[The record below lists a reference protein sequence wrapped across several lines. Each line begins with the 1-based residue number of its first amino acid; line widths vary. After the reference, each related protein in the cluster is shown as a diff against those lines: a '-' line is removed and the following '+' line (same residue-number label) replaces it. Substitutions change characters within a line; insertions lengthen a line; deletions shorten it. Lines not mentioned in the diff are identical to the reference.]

1 MSPALFAA
9 SALSDANAAHTLSAL
24 PDLLTHPIAAG
35 PPDTG
40 FMVPSFVL
48 GFLFTFVPAL
58 LARRLL
64 NLRSGVFRVA
74 FCILVAITIS
84 GSTVGRT
91 MGQGD
96 EWSLATVFW
105 GVTLALTMLFL
116 LLLEAFVPH
125 GVGPVGLAKEL
136 YGRLLRARR
145 YAQVSTISTRS
156 GLPRFAADRPSRNGP
171 ERNAAF
177 AAALRRTLEESG
189 VTFVKLG
196 QLLSTRR
203 DLLPPEFI
211 DELSKL
217 QNEVPPSPAD
227 QVREQLRTEL
237 GAAPEEFFADFD
249 PTPLAAASIAQV
261 HRATLPDGGPVVVKV
276 QRPGIVRIVDRD
288 LDIVRRVARTL
299 ERRFAW
305 ARSIGAADL
314 AEGFAD
320 SLREELDFRI
330 EARNLATIAA
340 AGAGHSPV
348 RLPQVHTELTTTRVL
363 VMEALDGIPLGSA
376 DKVLADRGTDR
387 EALARTLLETLLRQI
402 MVDGVFHADPHPG
415 NILLLPDDT
424 LALIDFGSVGRLD
437 TLLQGSLQRLLVGI
451 DQRDPAGVRDAFIE
465 IMDRSDAVDGE
476 ALERSL
482 GRFMARH
489 LGPGLTPDVEMFTDL
504 FRIVSAHGV
513 AVPAE
518 VAAVFRALATLEGTL
533 AHLAPGFN
541 IVNESRAFADR
552 EITAQ
557 LRPDSLRE
565 VARDELVSLLPLL
578 RRIPRRVDR
587 ITADLERG
595 AFTVNTRMFAHPA
608 DQRVLSTLLHQAL
621 TAVLAATTGLM
632 SVVLLSSTG
641 GPRVSDEL
649 RLYEVFGYNLLV
661 LSVIM
666 MLKVLVGG
674 FRRAGG
680 GAAP

>member
-1 MSPALFAA
+1 MSIALFAA
-9 SALSDANAAHTLSAL
+9 
-24 PDLLTHPIAAG
+24 PGPAG
-35 PPDTG
+35 PSSTE
-40 FMVPSFVL
+40 FLIPSFFL

-64 NLRSGVFRVA
+64 NLRSGVPRIV
-74 FCILVAITIS
+74 FCTLVAITIS
-84 GSTVGRT
+84 GSTVGRY
-91 MGQGD
+91 MRQDD

-105 GVTLALTMLFL
+105 GVTLALTMLML
-116 LLLEAFVPH
+116 LLLEAFVP
-125 GVGPVGLAKEL
+125 GGLGPVGLAKEL
-136 YGRLLRARR
+136 YRRSLRARR
-145 YAQVSTISTRS
+145 YAQVSAISTRS
-156 GLPRFAADRPSRNGP
+156 GLPRFATDRPRRNSP

-177 AAALRRTLEESG
+177 AVALRRTLEDSG

-217 QNEVPPSPAD
+217 QNEVPPAPWG
-227 QVREQLRTEL
+227 QVREQLEVEL
-237 GAAPEEFFADFD
+237 GAAPEEFFMDFD

-261 HRATLPDGGPVVVKV
+261 HRAKLADGRPVVVKV
-276 QRPGIVRIVDRD
+276 RRPGIVRIVDRD
-288 LDIVRRVARTL
+288 LDIVRRMARTL
-299 ERRFAW
+299 QRRFTW
-305 ARSIGAADL
+305 ARSIGAVDL

-330 EARNLATIAA
+330 EARNLATVAA
-340 AGAGHSPV
+340 ACAGRSPV
-348 RLPQVHTELTTTRVL
+348 RLPHVHEELTTARVL

-376 DKVLADRGTDR
+376 DATLTARGTDR
-387 EALARTLLETLLRQI
+387 DALARTLLDVLLRQI

-415 NILLLPDDT
+415 NILLLPDDS

-437 TLLQGSLQRLLVGI
+437 TRLQGSLRRLLAGI
-451 DQRDPAGVRDAFIE
+451 DQRDPAGVRDAFVE

-476 ALERSL
+476 SLERSL

-489 LGPGLTPDVEMFTDL
+489 LGPGLTPDLEMFTDL

-557 LRPDSLRE
+557 LRPESLRQ
-565 VARDELVSLLPLL
+565 VARDELVSLIPLL

-595 AFTVNTRMFAHPA
+595 VFTVNARMFADPA
-608 DQRVLSTLLHQAL
+608 DQRVLAGLLQQVL
-621 TAVLAATTGLM
+621 IAVLAATTGLM
-632 SVVLLSSTG
+632 SVVLLASSG
-641 GPRVSDEL
+641 GPQISDRL

-666 MLKVLVGG
+666 MLRVLVGG
-674 FRRAGG
+674 FRRRESRGR
-680 GAAP
+680 

>member
-1 MSPALFAA
+1 MSVALLAA
-9 SALSDANAAHTLSAL
+9 PGQADAPSAEFL
-24 PDLLTHPIAAG
+24 I
-35 PPDTG
+35 
-40 FMVPSFVL
+40 PSLFL

-64 NLRSGVFRVA
+64 NLRSGVLRIA
-74 FCILVAITIS
+74 FCTLVALTVS
-84 GSTVGRT
+84 GSAMGRYVQE
-91 MGQGD
+91 GNG
-96 EWSLATVFW
+96 WSLATVFW
-105 GVTLALTMLFL
+105 GVTLALTMLML
-116 LLLEAFVPH
+116 LVLEAFVP
-125 GVGPVGLAKEL
+125 GGLGPVGLVKEL
-136 YGRLLRARR
+136 HHRVLRARR
-145 YAQVSTISTRS
+145 YAQVSAISTRS
-156 GLPRFAADRPSRNGP
+156 GLPRFAAGRPSRNTP
-171 ERNAAF
+171 ERNADF

-217 QNEVPPSPAD
+217 QNEVPPAPWA
-227 QVREQLRTEL
+227 QVREQLEAEL
-237 GAAPEEFFADFD
+237 GAAPEECFKDFD

-261 HRATLPDGGPVVVKV
+261 HRATLADGRPVVVKV
-276 QRPGIVRIVDRD
+276 RRPGIVRVVDRD
-288 LDIVRRVARTL
+288 LDIVRRMARTL
-299 ERRFAW
+299 QRRFAW
-305 ARSIGAADL
+305 ARTIGAADL

-320 SLREELDFRI
+320 SLREELDFRA
-330 EARNLATIAA
+330 EARNLATVAA
-340 AGAGHSPV
+340 AGAGRSPV
-348 RLPQVHTELTTTRVL
+348 RLPRVHEELTTARVL

-376 DKVLADRGTDR
+376 DAALTARGTDR
-387 EALARTLLETLLRQI
+387 EALARTLLDVLLRQI

-415 NILLLPDDT
+415 NILLLPDDS

-437 TLLQGSLQRLLVGI
+437 TQLQGSLQRLLLGI
-451 DQRDPAGVRDAFIE
+451 DQRDPAGVRDAFVE

-476 ALERSL
+476 SLERSL

-557 LRPDSLRE
+557 LRPESLRE
-565 VARDELVSLLPLL
+565 AARDELVSLMPLL

-595 AFTVNTRMFAHPA
+595 AFTVNTRMFADPA
-608 DQRVLSTLLHQAL
+608 GQRVLSGLLQQAL
-621 TAVLAATTGLM
+621 VAVLAATTGLM
-632 SVVLLSSTG
+632 SVVLLASGG
-641 GPRVSDEL
+641 GPRISDQL
-649 RLYEVFGYNLLV
+649 HLYEVFGYNLLV

-666 MLKVLVGG
+666 MLRVLVGG
-674 FRRAGG
+674 FRGRESRGRG
-680 GAAP
+680 R

>member
-1 MSPALFAA
+1 MSIALLATPGQ
-9 SALSDANAAHTLSAL
+9 S
-24 PDLLTHPIAAG
+24 G
-35 PPDTG
+35 PPSPE
-40 FMVPSFVL
+40 FMIPSFFF

-64 NLRSGVFRVA
+64 NLRSGVLRIA
-74 FCILVAITIS
+74 FCTLVAITVS
-84 GSTVGRT
+84 GSTVGRY
-91 MGQGD
+91 MGQD
-96 EWSLATVFW
+96 NEWSLATVFW
-105 GVTLALTMLFL
+105 GVTLALTMLML
-116 LLLEAFVPH
+116 LLLETFVPS
-125 GVGPVGLAKEL
+125 GLGPVGLAKEL
-136 YGRLLRARR
+136 YRRILRARR
-145 YAQVSTISTRS
+145 YAQVSAVSTRS
-156 GLPRFAADRPSRNGP
+156 GLPRFAADRPSRNAP

-177 AAALRRTLEESG
+177 AVALRRTLEGSG

-203 DLLPPEFI
+203 DLLPQEFI

-217 QNEVPPSPAD
+217 QNEVPPAPWE
-227 QVREQLRTEL
+227 QVREQLHTEL
-237 GAAPEEFFADFD
+237 GAAPEEVFTDFD

-261 HRATLPDGGPVVVKV
+261 HRATLPDGRPVVVKV

-288 LDIVRRVARTL
+288 LDIVRRIARTL
-299 ERRFAW
+299 QRRFTW
-305 ARSIGAADL
+305 ARGIGAVDL

-330 EARNLATIAA
+330 EARNLATVAA
-340 AGAGHSPV
+340 AGGDRSPV
-348 RLPQVHTELTTTRVL
+348 RLPQVHGELTTARVL

-376 DKVLADRGTDR
+376 DAALAARGTDR
-387 EALARTLLETLLRQI
+387 DALARTLLEALLRQI

-415 NILLLPDDT
+415 NILLLPDDS

-437 TLLQGSLQRLLVGI
+437 TQLQGSLQRLLVGI
-451 DQRDPAGVRDAFIE
+451 DQRDPAGLRDAFIE

-476 ALERSL
+476 SLERSL

-541 IVNESRAFADR
+541 IVVESRAFAGR

-557 LRPDSLRE
+557 LRPESLRQA
-565 VARDELVSLLPLL
+565 ARDELVSLIPLL

-595 AFTVNTRMFAHPA
+595 MFTVNTRMFTDPA
-608 DQRVLSTLLHQAL
+608 DQRVLAGLLQQVL
-621 TAVLAATTGLM
+621 IAVLAATTGLM
-632 SVVLLSSTG
+632 SVVLLASSG
-641 GPRVSDEL
+641 GPQVSDQL

-666 MLKVLVGG
+666 MLRVLVGG
-674 FRRAGG
+674 FRRRESEGR
-680 GAAP
+680 

>member
-1 MSPALFAA
+1 MSIALLAA
-9 SALSDANAAHTLSAL
+9 
-24 PDLLTHPIAAG
+24 PGQVG
-35 PPDTG
+35 PPSTDYMIPSLFFG
-40 FMVPSFVL
+40 FF
-48 GFLFTFVPAL
+48 FTFVPAL

-64 NLRSGVFRVA
+64 NLRSGVLRIA
-74 FCILVAITIS
+74 FCTLAAIAIS
-84 GSTVGRT
+84 GSTVGRS
-91 MGQGD
+91 MGQD
-96 EWSLATVFW
+96 NEWSLVTVFW
-105 GVTLALTMLFL
+105 GVTLALTMLML
-116 LLLEAFVPH
+116 LAFEAFVPS
-125 GVGPVGLAKEL
+125 GLGPVGLAKEL
-136 YGRLLRARR
+136 HRRLLRTRR
-145 YAQVSTISTRS
+145 YAQVSAISTRS
-156 GLPRFAADRPSRNGP
+156 GLPRFAADRPSRNSP

-177 AAALRRTLEESG
+177 ALALRRTLEDSG

-217 QNEVPPSPAD
+217 QNAVPPAPWE
-227 QVREQLRTEL
+227 QVREQLHAEL
-237 GAAPEEFFADFD
+237 GAAPDEFFKEFNPA
-249 PTPLAAASIAQV
+249 PLAAASIAQV
-261 HRATLPDGGPVVVKV
+261 HRATLPDGRPVVVKV
-276 QRPGIVRIVDRD
+276 QRPKIVPVVDRD
-288 LDIVRRVARTL
+288 LDIVRRMAGSL
-299 ERRFAW
+299 QRRFTW
-305 ARSIGAADL
+305 ARGIGAVDL

-330 EARNLATIAA
+330 EARNLATVAA
-340 AGAGHSPV
+340 AGDDRSPV
-348 RLPQVHTELTTTRVL
+348 RLPQVHQELTTARVL
-363 VMEALDGIPLGSA
+363 VMEAIDGIPMGSA
-376 DKVLADRGTDR
+376 DTILAARGTNRD
-387 EALARTLLETLLRQI
+387 ALARTLLEALLRQI

-415 NILLLPDDT
+415 NILLLPDDS

-437 TLLQGSLQRLLVGI
+437 TQLQGSLQRLLVGI
-451 DQRDPAGVRDAFIE
+451 DQRDPAGLRDAFIE

-476 ALERSL
+476 SLERSL

-557 LRPDSLRE
+557 LRPESLRQ

-587 ITADLERG
+587 ITAELERG
-595 AFTVNTRMFAHPA
+595 TFTVNTRMFAHPT
-608 DQRVLSTLLHQAL
+608 DQRVLAGLLQQAL
-621 TAVLAATTGLM
+621 IAVLAATTGLM
-632 SVVLLSSTG
+632 SVVLLASNG
-641 GPRVSDEL
+641 GPRISDEL

-666 MLKVLVGG
+666 MLRVLVGG
-674 FRRAGG
+674 FHRSESQS
-680 GAAP
+680 P